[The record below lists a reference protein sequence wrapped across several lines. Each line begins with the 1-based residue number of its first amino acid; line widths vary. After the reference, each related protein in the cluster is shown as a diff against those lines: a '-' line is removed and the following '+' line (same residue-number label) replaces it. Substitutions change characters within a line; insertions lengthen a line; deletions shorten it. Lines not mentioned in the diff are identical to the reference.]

1 MVSVANDY
9 TFRIAAGFDPRSNF
23 LVPAGTQLQEI
34 DMSFL
39 SGLIGGA
46 GGASGILG
54 MLGGGNLASMLGE
67 FASKM
72 FSNILQGAV
81 EQFAKQTGMSD
92 FSKDAAQLEIA
103 KAFGDKD
110 GIAQNR
116 KEMLGDILKDFQK
129 ATNASDT
136 DMGHIDRD
144 IKNLQEKL
152 QKMLQEM
159 SLENAE
165 SGNSK
170 SSKKKAHSSGG
181 GASAGGAEGGG
192 GAAGAGGAGQSGG
205 AGGTEEA
212 GGTKG
217 TDGTGSKEDVKS
229 GDGDDDWFII
239 VAKSLAKAAQ
249 RQAEVVKQKAQELS
263 AATDKAADN
272 PDDKKAAAE
281 VSKLQVE
288 STAESQKMGYLMQG
302 IMTALNALAD
312 SLKTAARSQ

>member
-1 MVSVANDY
+1 MDSVANDY

-23 LVPAGTQLQEI
+23 FVPAGTQLQEI
-34 DMSFL
+34 DMSFF
-39 SGLIGGA
+39 SVFMGGA
-46 GGASGILG
+46 GGANGIMG

-67 FASKM
+67 FFNKM
-72 FSNILQGAV
+72 ISNVLQGAV
-81 EQFAKQTGMSD
+81 EEFAKQTGMSD
-92 FSKDAAQLEIA
+92 FTKDAAQLEIA
-103 KAFGDKD
+103 KALGDKD
-110 GIAQNR
+110 GVAQNR
-116 KEMLGDILKDFQK
+116 KEMLGDLLKDFQK
-129 ATNASDT
+129 ATNASDS

-170 SSKKKAHSSGG
+170 SSKKKAHSSSG
-181 GASAGGAEGGG
+181 GAG

-205 AGGTEEA
+205 AGGTDET

-217 TDGTGSKEDVKS
+217 TDGTGSKDDVELG
-229 GDGDDDWFII
+229 GDDNDDWFII

-249 RQAEVVKQKAQELS
+249 RQAEVVKAKAQELS